1 MRILYLMYT
10 QHNSLTETDNLKIG
24 LPWVET
30 LLGELAKHESLTIGL
45 ALPFN
50 NNVIQKIQKDDL
62 SIFGLPNP
70 VNKNTFSKVYRR
82 VTCTFSKTKIITSL
96 LQVISDFKPDIIQ
109 IFGSENFL
117 GLIIKLQSKPVVI
130 HIQGYASVC
139 ASKWFTGFSKWEQVR
154 YTGLKDL
161 ILFRGSF
168 REFFCFRKKAS
179 TEEVILRN
187 CKYFMGRTNFDRRI
201 SALIS
206 PGSHYFHCE
215 EILRKEFFEK
225 HWDFKL
231 QNEIQCISILKGTTY
246 KGIDV
251 LIKAVLI
258 LKKYS
263 NLSCKFKICGVSE
276 DERIVK
282 MIKMKF
288 KKELIPGD
296 VEYLG
301 KLTADELVK
310 QLCSSNFYIH
320 PSYVENSP
328 NSICEAMVLGMPII
342 AVNAGGISS
351 LMKDEVEGIL
361 VQEGEPYSLAGAI
374 VSLTKDY
381 EKAKQLGHNARIRA
395 LKRHNPNDIIN
406 NLLNVYNAIIN
417 ENQEKTLI
425 TKYQINC

>member
-10 QHNSLTETDNLKIG
+10 QRNSLTESESLNIG
-24 LPWVET
+24 LPWVQT

-50 NNVIQKIQKDDL
+50 NNVIQNIQKDGI

-70 VNKNTFSKVYRR
+70 VNKNIFSKMYRR
-82 VTCTFSKTKIITSL
+82 ITCTFSKTKIITSL
-96 LQVISDFKPDIIQ
+96 LKVISDFNPDLIQ

-117 GLIIKLQSKPVVI
+117 GLIIKLQSKPVI
-130 HIQGYASVC
+130 LHIQGYASVC
-139 ASKWFTGFSKWEQVR
+139 AAKWFTGFSKWEQVR
-154 YTGLKDL
+154 YAGLKDL
-161 ILFRGSF
+161 ILFRSSF
-168 REFFCFRKKAS
+168 REFLCFRKKVV

-201 SALIS
+201 SALVA
-206 PGSHYFHCE
+206 PGSKYFQCE
-215 EILRKEFFEK
+215 EIIRNEFSEN
-225 HWDFKL
+225 HWNFKL
-231 QNEIQCISILKGTTY
+231 QKEIRCISILRGTTY
-246 KGIDV
+246 KGIDL
-251 LIKAVLI
+251 LIKALLI
-258 LKKYS
+258 LKRYS
-263 NLSCKFKICGVSE
+263 DLSCNIKICGVSD

-282 MIKMKF
+282 MIKKKF

-301 KLTADELVK
+301 KLTAYELVK

-351 LMKDEVEGIL
+351 LIKDDVEGIL
-361 VQEGEPYSLAGAI
+361 IQEGEPYSLAGAI

-381 EKAKQLGHNARIRA
+381 EKAKLLGYNARIRA
-395 LKRHNPNDIIN
+395 LKKHNPKDIIS
-406 NLLNVYNAIIN
+406 NLLDVYNTIIS

-425 TKYQINC
+425 EECQINC